1 MKKFNKYIFQLCIVV
16 LLVSGCQSVKD
27 GLSGTKK
34 KNSDEFLIEKKNPLI
49 LPPEFN
55 DLPKPKIL
63 NESENSDDKEIDLE
77 KIIKKESE
85 DSSSISKESNT
96 STVLEKSILEKI
108 KKD

>member
-85 DSSSISKESNT
+85 DSSAISKESNT